1 VVITRPAAQTRRW
14 RPHRRAGPP
23 VVELPLLEI
32 SPLPE
37 PTARRWRACAPTPGA
52 LVAFVSPNAIDAA
65 FAHLDHWPAGVK
77 LAVLG
82 EGSRAALAK
91 HGIRPGEVDIVS
103 PAADVP
109 SDTEHL
115 LQALDLTALQRPAR
129 ADHPRR
135 QRARTDG
142 RRPARAAGAVV
153 DVVPAYRRQCRN
165 LTPAL
170 AARCAVCWR
179 AKRLDHHQFRSPA
192 RPVSLLAEM
201 DLRHPDAMQQNA
213 LYQCN
218 SNI

>member
-1 VVITRPAAQTRRW
+1 MSATVAKPGDTVVITRPAAQTAAGLA
-14 RPHRRAGPP
+14 HRRAGPP
-23 VVELPLLEI
+23 RGGI
-32 SPLPE
+32 AAAGNQPLPE
-37 PTARRWRACAPTPGA
+37 PTACWRRWRACAPTPGYA

-115 LQALDLTALQRPAR
+115 LQALDLTALQGQPVLIIRGDSGR
-129 ADHPRR
+129 ELMAD
-135 QRARTDG
+135 G
-142 RRPARAAGAVV
+142 LRAAGAVV

-165 LTPAL
+165 
-170 AARCAVCWR
+170 
-179 AKRLDHHQFRSPA
+179 
-192 RPVSLLAEM
+192 
-201 DLRHPDAMQQNA
+201 
-213 LYQCN
+213 
-218 SNI
+218 